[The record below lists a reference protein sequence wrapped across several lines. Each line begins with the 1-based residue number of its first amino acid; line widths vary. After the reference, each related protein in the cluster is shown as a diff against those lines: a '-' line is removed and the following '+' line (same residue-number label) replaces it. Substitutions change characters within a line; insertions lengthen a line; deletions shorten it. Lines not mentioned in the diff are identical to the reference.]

1 MDELSRNV
9 EIEGRIYFQPYN
21 DIIGQQIDYMGLD
34 YRLAHKTDCYC
45 TEIYKLWA
53 NEKKMIGKLVFNHDT
68 NKLILHKFI
77 KTEKHEMHKTS
88 EFGINEKIFKNLRVC
103 DLIVFHID
111 KVCYTITVSKALKVG
126 NYKNFK
132 GSYNSEDLQFFINI
146 EHLKKLEER
155 KNGKKKSAKRVL

>member
-9 EIEGRIYFQPYN
+9 EIDGRIYFQPYN
-21 DIIGQQIDYMGLD
+21 DIIGCQIDYTGLD
-34 YRLAHKTDCYC
+34 YRLRHITDCYC

-53 NEKKMIGKLVFNHDT
+53 DEKKMIGKLVFNPDT

-77 KTEKHEMHKTS
+77 KYDKHEMQKTS

-103 DLIVFHID
+103 DLIVFHVD

-132 GSYNSEDLQFFINI
+132 GSYNNELQYFIPI
-146 EHLKKLEER
+146 EELKKLEEQ
-155 KNGKKKSAKRVL
+155 KNGKCKRNRK